1 MIGDAERAKLD
12 SLAVGEVLDVEDIE
26 NCGAMSSLYELAC
39 DRREPGDVTRSWRAH
54 EPEMRHWL
62 PHDLL
67 CDIRQHGSLRPTV
80 SARQLDIQGLLAQ
93 FQPPDAADRASGVA
107 GRLCGRRPP

>member
-12 SLAVGEVLDVEDIE
+12 ALAVGEVLDVEDIE
-26 NCGAMSSLYELAC
+26 NCGAMSSLHELAS

-67 CDIRQHGSLRPTV
+67 YDIGRSASSASTARRGRQFLRGSSISRV
-80 SARQLDIQGLLAQ
+80 
-93 FQPPDAADRASGVA
+93 F
-107 GRLCGRRPP
+107 